1 MWRVRV
7 SSVVKETG
15 PYGLGRVSFGL
26 HGLKRVGPRGG
37 GREMAYP
44 SPWLWRLRTA
54 AEATE
59 AVRRVVVLVVNFIFA
74 TCASVDLR
82 FFCRELVGWQEALE

>member
-1 MWRVRV
+1 VWRVRV

-15 PYGLGRVSFGL
+15 PYGLG
-26 HGLKRVGPRGG
+26 GG
-37 GREMAYP
+37 GVSCVVCEVETWGEMVVVAYP

-59 AVRRVVVLVVNFIFA
+59 AVRRVVVVVVNFMIA
-74 TCASVDLR
+74 PAQVLI
-82 FFCRELVGWQEALE
+82 EVLVG

>member
-1 MWRVRV
+1 MV
-7 SSVVKETG
+7 
-15 PYGLGRVSFGL
+15 
-26 HGLKRVGPRGG
+26 LKRVGPRGG

-59 AVRRVVVLVVNFIFA
+59 AVRRVVVVVVNFIFA

>member
-1 MWRVRV
+1 MV
-7 SSVVKETG
+7 
-15 PYGLGRVSFGL
+15 LGASALAYMV
-26 HGLKRVGPRGG
+26 LKRVGPRGG

-54 AEATE
+54 AEATD
-59 AVRRVVVLVVNFIFA
+59 AVRRVVVVVNFIFA

-82 FFCRELVGWQEALE
+82 FCWRELVGWQEAVE